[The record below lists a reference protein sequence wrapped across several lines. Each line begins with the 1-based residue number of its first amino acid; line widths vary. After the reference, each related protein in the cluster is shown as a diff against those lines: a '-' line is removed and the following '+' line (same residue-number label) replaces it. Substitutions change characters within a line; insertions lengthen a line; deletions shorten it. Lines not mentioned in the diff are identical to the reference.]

1 MKKQIKKV
9 KYPRVDG
16 KEFDHLRKAK
26 FDELR
31 ESFAWVA
38 KEEISSRDDQ
48 DFFSEEQIQKMAE
61 VIGWNCAFMVVT
73 NE

>member
-1 MKKQIKKV
+1 MKKETKKV
-9 KYPRVDG
+9 KYPKIDG

-38 KEEISSRDDQ
+38 KEEMTKKGNSDVD
-48 DFFSEEQIQKMAE
+48 KMAE
-61 VIGWNCAFMVVT
+61 VIAWNCAFMVVT

>member
-1 MKKQIKKV
+1 MVKKIVAQKV
-9 KYPRVDG
+9 KYPKVDG

-38 KEEISSRDDQ
+38 KEEMTNPKSTDAD
-48 DFFSEEQIQKMAE
+48 KKAE
-61 VIGWNCAFMVVT
+61 VIAWNCAYMVVT